1 MMKPR
6 SLFQIG
12 ALLFAASAFGHP
24 DQVGTPGGGW
34 VPLFNGKDLT
44 GWKNNGNEKWWVENG
59 EILAESAENKY
70 GYLTTEKTYRDFV
83 LRVKFKCDGKG
94 NYGVFLRSRIY
105 GYGKDGPDIEGT
117 QAEVDPERDTG
128 GIYEAGGRGW
138 IARNSPE
145 SARAFK
151 PGEWNE
157 LEIAIEGRHIVTRLN
172 GIQIVDFRDPAPRFF
187 DGVIGLQL
195 HTGGGARIHWKD
207 IYLLDIEK

>member
-1 MMKPR
+1 MKAR
-6 SLFQIG
+6 SLFLIA
-12 ALLFAASAFGHP
+12 ALFLAGSALAQAP
-24 DQVGTPGGGW
+24 PGGGW
-34 VPLFNGKDLT
+34 VPLFNGKDLS

-70 GYLTTEKTYRDFV
+70 GYLTTEKTYRDFL

-105 GYGKDGPDIEGT
+105 GYGADGPDIEGT
-117 QAEVDPERDTG
+117 QVEIDPERDTG
-128 GIYEAGGRGW
+128 GIYESGGRAW
-138 IARNSPE
+138 IARNSAE

-151 PGEWNE
+151 TGEWNE
-157 LEIAIEGRHIVTRLN
+157 LDIAIEGRHVVTRLN

-195 HTGGGARIHWKD
+195 HTGGGARIHFKD
-207 IYLLDIEK
+207 IYIQDIEK